1 MVSKSSTAITVLGWS
16 LAFALLAP
24 LAAQAQ
30 SAPKI
35 VSRDELRACM
45 NSEADL
51 AKQRDGLEART
62 KQLNEEA
69 AAVRSEEEELAAEQK
84 RVEQSSMPLAR
95 DRFDRKIRQHNARVT
110 AGKQQSEALKTGL
123 EDLKKAMEAHNTK
136 CGGIAFDPADK
147 AAILKE
153 QGK

>member
-1 MVSKSSTAITVLGWS
+1 MVKKTSIYRIALSWS
-16 LAFALLAP
+16 LAFAVLAP
-24 LAAQAQ
+24 LAAPAQ
-30 SAPKI
+30 TTPKI
-35 VSRDELRACM
+35 ATRDELRACM
-45 NSEADL
+45 NSETDL
-51 AKQRDGLEART
+51 GKQREGLEART

-69 AAVRSEEEELAAEQK
+69 AAVRTEEEELAAEQK
-84 RVEQSSMPLAR
+84 RVEQSSMPMAR

-110 AGKQQSEALKTGL
+110 AGKQQSEALKAGL
-123 EDLKKAMEAHNTK
+123 EDLKKGMEAHNTK

>member
-1 MVSKSSTAITVLGWS
+1 MVNKTSTASTVLGWS
-16 LAFALLAP
+16 LAFAVLAP
-24 LAAQAQ
+24 LAVHAQP
-30 SAPKI
+30 APKV

-45 NSEADL
+45 NSESDL
-51 AKQRDGLEART
+51 AKQREGLEART

-69 AAVRSEEEELAAEQK
+69 AAVRAEEEELAAEQK

-95 DRFDRKIRQHNARVT
+95 DRFDRKIRQHNARVSG
-110 AGKQQSEALKTGL
+110 GKEQSEALKAAL
-123 EDLKKAMEAHNTK
+123 EDLKKGMEAHNAK